1 MPVKTIQ
8 NTSANIKA
16 DCRKSV
22 FQCNT
27 IATIIKAINEQ
38 LQVQNHEAYVC
49 AASGAIAAAVAA
61 AAAAHAYRRAL
72 EHPHHCSM
80 ALAQMA

>member
-1 MPVKTIQ
+1 MQILRQIAEK
-8 NTSANIKA
+8 
-16 DCRKSV
+16 V

-27 IATIIKAINEQ
+27 VAILIKAINEQ
-38 LQVQNHEAYVC
+38 LQVQNHEAYAC
-49 AASGAIAAAVAA
+49 AASGAIAAAAA
-61 AAAAHAYRRAL
+61 AAAAHAYRRVL